1 MLLIFRLIIVFFIA
15 MMVIP
20 VMASVPF
27 NGGRGANN
35 IGAFADVAIPQTPA
49 LVWKATIYNGAD
61 SPSNVII
68 TDGLVITAFG
78 RNLVAVTAETG
89 ERRWTQTLPLAPLED
104 ILFLDGKLIISM
116 TNGVV
121 QARVPLTGEVVWQT
135 TLNTSIVNGPTFD
148 EQYLFYALK
157 SSGIQ
162 LIEQHS
168 GKLLNPLTLGHEI
181 AGSPLPQGNNL
192 QLTYLDN
199 TQARIEMND
208 GRAYQRW
215 SAKLPSTPLPITAT
229 ADGNQVYVPVSGGII
244 AIDGNDAT
252 NPISWRYA
260 GDLLP
265 FPLTLDGNMLYA
277 TTRSGLLLAVDA
289 ATGKDIWKRTTRD
302 GKTLPGSVLPASA
315 TASPLVLG
323 NLLVVRMKNGILGI
337 FTKDNGKLLWLY
349 RVPGVHQTLK
359 FGVPGVNGNDFYMA
373 TSAGSL
379 LKMSSV
385 APDVDGPQMS
395 STQLLNWN
403 EGVNDVKMLRYLGAT
418 IEDEGSSVQVG
429 QVTCMLDGTDFSR
442 SLQYNAKSSFYYLE
456 LNPSV
461 PLSVGMHRL
470 VMTAKDCR
478 GNVSIFTRS
487 FLVGDKSGAVTEIT
501 INGDYFP
508 NEATIIPGTIVV
520 WHNTTGAVRTVVAD
534 DGSFTSDTLFPQGIP
549 DGEVFAWVAPATL
562 EAGKRLA
569 YHCRIKGAAAN
580 GALLVGN

>member
-1 MLLIFRLIIVFFIA
+1 MQFVFRLNIVIFIA
-15 MMVIP
+15 MMAL
-20 VMASVPF
+20 MAMAAVPY

-35 IGAFADVAIPQTPA
+35 GGAFSDVAVPQTPA
-49 LVWKATIYNGAD
+49 LVWKASLNNGAD

-68 TDGLVITAFG
+68 TNGLAIIAFG
-78 RNLVAVTAETG
+78 RNLAAVTAETG
-89 ERRWTQTLPLAPLED
+89 ELRWSQTLPSAPLDD

-116 TNGVV
+116 SSGVV
-121 QARVPLTGEVVWQT
+121 QAREPVTGEVVWQT
-135 TLNTSIVNGPTFD
+135 TLNTAIVNGPTYD

-199 TQARIEMND
+199 VQARIEMND

-215 SAKLPSTPLPITAT
+215 SAKLPSTPLPVTAT
-229 ADGNQVYVPVSGGII
+229 ADGNQVYVPVSGGIV
-244 AIDGNDAT
+244 ATDGNDTT
-252 NPISWRYA
+252 NPIPWRYA

-277 TTRSGLLLAVDA
+277 ATRSGLLLAIDT

-302 GKTLPGSVLPASA
+302 GKTLPGVVLPA
-315 TASPLVLG
+315 TAIAAPLVIG
-323 NLLVVRMKNGILGI
+323 KLLVVRMENGMLGIL
-337 FTKDNGKLLWLY
+337 TKDTGRLIWLY
-349 RVPGVHQTLK
+349 RVPGVHPTLK
-359 FGVPGVNGNDFYMA
+359 FGVPGINGSDFYVA

-379 LKMSSV
+379 LKMSAT

-395 STQLLNWN
+395 STQPSNWN
-403 EGVNDVKMLRYLGAT
+403 EGVNDRKALRYLGAT

-456 LNPSV
+456 LNPNA

-470 VMTAKDCR
+470 LMTAKDCR

-487 FLVGDKSGAVTEIT
+487 FLVGDKASPVTEIT
-501 INGDYFP
+501 INGDYIP
-508 NEATIIPGTIVV
+508 NEATIAPGSIVI
-520 WHNTTGAVRTVVAD
+520 WHNTTGAARTVVAD
-534 DGSFTSDTLFPQGIP
+534 DGSFTSDVLFPQGIP
-549 DGEVFAWVAPATL
+549 DGEVFAWVAPAAM
-562 EAGKRLA
+562 EAGKRIA
-569 YHCRIKGAAAN
+569 YHCRIKGVATN
-580 GALLVGN
+580 GTLVAGN